1 MDCDRI
7 DGVFAIMKNYSIPKK
22 YEEIYEKLIKA
33 SENYEYKEIISIID
47 GEYRE

>member
-7 DGVFAIMKNYSIPKK
+7 DGVFAIMKNYSIPKE
-22 YEEIYEKLIKA
+22 YEEIYKKLIVA

-47 GEYRE
+47 GEYR